1 MASVQETKEL
11 IAALAVVKKSIE
23 KELADGFQWQE
34 DIPAVLETLAGSE
47 AVKVAFEGIENV
59 LPELKEASL
68 FDKVSLV
75 ISLVR
80 ELL

>member
-34 DIPAVLETLAGSE
+34 DVPAVLETLAESE
-47 AVKVAFEGIENV
+47 AVKVAFEGIENI
-59 LPELKEASL
+59 LPELKDASL
-68 FDKVSLV
+68 FDKISLV